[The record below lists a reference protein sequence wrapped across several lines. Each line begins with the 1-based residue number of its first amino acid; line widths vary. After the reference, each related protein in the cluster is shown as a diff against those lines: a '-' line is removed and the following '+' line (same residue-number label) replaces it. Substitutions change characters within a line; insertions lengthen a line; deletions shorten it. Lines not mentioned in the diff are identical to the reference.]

1 MPTNWDAYIDAFL
14 PEDGFEGTLV
24 GRVWRPDVGGPSVV
38 SVRESGVVDIT
49 KAAPT
54 MSALTNAKDPCV
66 VASADGEN
74 LGDWRAIAANSVAGQ
89 EDNTKPW
96 FLSPSDLQAHKACGV
111 TFVRS
116 LLERV
121 IDERTAGDP
130 ALAEEVRKALLD
142 SIGIDLSD
150 VVPGSPEAETVKAA
164 LLERDMW
171 SQYLEVGIGPYAEV
185 FSKAQPMSA
194 VGFGAMI
201 GIHPMSNWNNPEPE
215 VVLVGN
221 ADGRIVG
228 AALGNDVNL
237 RDVEGRSALLLGR
250 AKDNNG
256 SCAIGPVIR
265 LIDESFSL
273 EDVRSAYVSLTV
285 KGTDNFRLEDGSS
298 MTEISRDIQDLMDQT
313 LSANH
318 QYPDG
323 IVLFT
328 GTMFTPNQD
337 RDRPGG
343 GFTHHVGDAVV
354 MQSPKLGT
362 LANTVDKT
370 NAIPP
375 WEFGA
380 TALFQ
385 NLAKRGVL

>member
-1 MPTNWDAYIDAFL
+1 MPINWDAYIDGFL
-14 PEDGFEGTLV
+14 PEDQFDGTLV

-38 SVRESGVVDIT
+38 SIRESGVIDIT
-49 KAAPT
+49 NTVAT
-54 MSALTNAKDPCV
+54 MSALTNANDPC
-66 VASADGEN
+66 ALATADGQN
-74 LGDWRAIAANSVAGQ
+74 LGDWRRIAENSIASAQ
-89 EDNTKPW
+89 DKTKTW
-96 FLSPSDLQAHKACGV
+96 FLSPSDLHAHKACGV

-130 ALAEEVRKALLD
+130 ALAEEVRTELLNG
-142 SIGIDLSD
+142 IGIDLSEI
-150 VVPGSPEAETVKAA
+150 VPGSPQAEMVKSA
-164 LLERDMW
+164 LIERDMW

-201 GIHPMSNWNNPEPE
+201 GIHPMSHWNNPEPE

-221 ADGRIVG
+221 AEGTIVG

-256 SCAIGPVIR
+256 SCAIGPFIR
-265 LIDESFSL
+265 LIDKDFSL
-273 EDVRSAYVSLTV
+273 HDIRNAYVSLTV
-285 KGTDNFRLEDGSS
+285 EGTDNFRLEDGSS

-323 IVLFT
+323 VVLFT

-337 RDRPGG
+337 REQPGS
-343 GFTHHVGDAVV
+343 GFTHHIGDTVV

-370 NAIPP
+370 DAIPR
-375 WEFGA
+375 WKFGA
-380 TALFQ
+380 TSLLQ

>member
-1 MPTNWDAYIDAFL
+1 MPTNWDTYINKFL
-14 PEDGFEGTLV
+14 PEDEFNGTLV

-38 SVRESGVVDIT
+38 SIRESGVFDIT
-49 KAAPT
+49 HTVAT
-54 MSALTNAKDPCV
+54 MSALTNSTDPCA
-66 VASADGEN
+66 VATANGQN
-74 LGDWRAIAANSVAGQ
+74 LGNWRSIAENSIASSQ
-89 EDNTKPW
+89 DQTKPW
-96 FLSPSDLQAHKACGV
+96 FLSPTDLHAHKACGV

-130 ALAEEVRKALLD
+130 ALAEEVRKELLD
-142 SIGIDLSD
+142 GIGIDLSD
-150 VVPGSPEAETVKAA
+150 IVPGSPQSEKVKVA
-164 LLERDMW
+164 LINRDMW
-171 SQYLEVGIGPYAEV
+171 SQYLEVGIGPDAEI

-221 ADGRIVG
+221 KEGKIVG

-256 SCAIGPVIR
+256 SCAIGPFIR
-265 LIDESFSL
+265 LIDKNFSL
-273 EDVRSAYVSLTV
+273 NDLRNAYVSLIV
-285 KGTDNFRLEDGSS
+285 EGTDNFRLEDGSS

-323 IVLFT
+323 VVLFT

-337 RDRPGG
+337 RNQSGG
-343 GFTHHVGDAVV
+343 GFTHHIGDTVV

-362 LANTVDKT
+362 LANAVDKSD
-370 NAIPP
+370 AIPR

-380 TALFQ
+380 TSLFK
-385 NLAKRGVL
+385 NLAERGVV